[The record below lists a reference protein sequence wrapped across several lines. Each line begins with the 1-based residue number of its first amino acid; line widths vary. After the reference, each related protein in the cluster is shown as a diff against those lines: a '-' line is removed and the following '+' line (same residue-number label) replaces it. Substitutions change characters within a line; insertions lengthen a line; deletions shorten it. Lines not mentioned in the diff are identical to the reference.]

1 MNEFIYEFET
11 VIFNAYLNLVPRQNI
26 FPLILARWVRS
37 APEQE
42 TQAAPRGAPGPAG
55 RQGHGCQM
63 AIDRFV
69 DFMFFAS
76 FLELRA
82 SGL

>member
-55 RQGHGCQM
+55 RQGSPSR
-63 AIDRFV
+63 DV
-69 DFMFFAS
+69 V
-76 FLELRA
+76 RA
-82 SGL
+82 AP